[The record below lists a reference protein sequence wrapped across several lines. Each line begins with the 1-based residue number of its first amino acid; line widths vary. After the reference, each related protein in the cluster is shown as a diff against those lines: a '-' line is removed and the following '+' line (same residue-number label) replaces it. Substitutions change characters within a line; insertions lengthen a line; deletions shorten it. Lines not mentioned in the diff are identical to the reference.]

1 MSGLMMGA
9 ALLFATAAP
18 AKALTRG
25 QDPQP
30 QSTPKVT
37 ASDDQ
42 LEDAI
47 EKAWKADPKLNGLKL
62 DVAVDHGVA
71 TISGDVRNAT
81 QKTQAEKAARVDGVT
96 SVKSELKINTDTR
109 STVDKAGDK
118 TKAGLE
124 TAANKGAEG
133 AATAAAKTEEA
144 AGVAKDKT
152 QEAAGKTAD
161 VASDTWLTT
170 KVKSKIITEK
180 SLKGSDITVSTT
192 NGIVTL
198 TGTVGTEAMHTKAVA
213 VAKGTKGVKSV
224 VDNLK
229 VSTGTQE

>member
-1 MSGLMMGA
+1 MMTMRFMTSMTGLMMGA
-9 ALLFATAAP
+9 ALLFVTPVP
-18 AKALTRG
+18 AKAFPH
-25 QDPQP
+25 PQ
-30 QSTPKVT
+30 T
-37 ASDDQ
+37 ATQAVADDDQ

-47 EKAWKADPKLNGLKL
+47 EKAWKADPKLSGLKL

-81 QKTQAEKAARVDGVT
+81 QKTHAEKAARVAGVT
-96 SVKSELKINTDTR
+96 SVKSELKINPDTR

-118 TKAGLE
+118 TKEGLE

-133 AATAAAKTEEA
+133 AATAASKTEEA
-144 AGVAKDKT
+144 AGKS
-152 QEAAGKTAD
+152 AD
-161 VASDTWLTT
+161 VASDTWVTT

-180 SLKGSDITVSTT
+180 SLKGSDINVSTT

-198 TGTVGTEAMHTKAVA
+198 TGSVPTEAAHTKAITT
-213 VAKGTKGVKSV
+213 AKSIKGVKSV

-229 VSTGTQE
+229 VSSGTHE